1 MNGFFPIFNMIQAD
15 MAIMER
21 AKIEGIKEVIER
33 INETATKEGNTPLA
47 QATRLRVASMML
59 SVFDAKPTELEDLE
73 LIAEEIADIYCKIK
87 IIIAKKKKEG
97 ENNESRR
104 EQT

>member
-1 MNGFFPIFNMIQAD
+1 MNGFFPMFNMIQAD

-33 INETATKEGNTPLA
+33 INERATKEGNTPQT
-47 QATRLRVASMML
+47 QATRLRIASLML
-59 SVFDAKPTELEDLE
+59 TVFEARPELEDLE
-73 LIAEEIADIYCKIK
+73 LIAEEIADIYCKVK
-87 IIIAKKKKEG
+87 IIIAKKKKEV
-97 ENNESRR
+97 ESDESRR